1 MHCTAEPGAVSRCKQ
16 QQLVQSHSPRSPFS
30 STQGSPEPTQIHPPA
45 PSTAHSH
52 GRSFWGGFSPPSP
65 SNPSLPSSAAA
76 PSELSPCSSPGS
88 ELPSRAPGWAP
99 SARHPLELEL
109 GKGLRRNTKPHV
121 RNSASAQLGKQS
133 FSATWSFTPC
143 LSLLHTH
150 LKFQI
155 LNI

>member
-1 MHCTAEPGAVSRCKQ
+1 MRCEQLLKAIHCTAEPWGCLQ
-16 QQLVQSHSPRSPFS
+16 VQTAAACPGSHSPGAR
-30 STQGSPEPTQIHPPA
+30 PA
-45 PSTAHSH
+45 AH
-52 GRSFWGGFSPPSP
+52 RDPLSPPRFTLSSQHSSAAMEGALGFLSSLPRLQLPP
-65 SNPSLPSSAAA
+65 SNPTLPSSAAA

-133 FSATWSFTPC
+133 F
-143 LSLLHTH
+143 
-150 LKFQI
+150 
-155 LNI
+155 